1 MQILEQDILKYKRF
15 VEHIAMKIGKSL
27 PIAIDI
33 RDLIQFG
40 QIGLID
46 ALKKF
51 DSKRGVQFQTYAYYR
66 IKGAIYEGIKKEA
79 NFRSYTVKYEQ
90 GCDDLI
96 QQEDLILQDDIDKS
110 IDYLRS
116 LVQKFTCVYILSLDA
131 SVNISDEEN
140 VENSAIS
147 SQLSNYI
154 KEAIAKLN
162 DKEKKLIILYY
173 YCGLTLKEAGT
184 KLGISK
190 SWASRIHAEAIKK
203 LKDFLINS
211 LENLNNSN
219 KKQQKIK
226 EDL

>member
-79 NFRSYTVKYEQ
+79 NFHSYTVKYEQ

-110 IDYLRS
+110 VDYLRS

-219 KKQQKIK
+219 KKQQKNK